1 MGTLT
6 GGLTCH
12 ILTVLLLLVKR
23 RRSQTMN
30 HQPKPTAAI
39 LAEIQQL
46 KAALAEI
53 GIVLRGSVTERYMPC
68 GRAGCR
74 CQATPPSLHGPY
86 FQWTTKVEG
95 KTKTV
100 RLRPEEVPLYRE
112 WIANGRKLDQ
122 IIRDWEQTGL
132 AAADLIREK

>member
-1 MGTLT
+1 V
-6 GGLTCH
+6 GLTTF
-12 ILTVLLLLVKR
+12 ILTVLLLLVKGR
-23 RRSQTMN
+23 PSKTMQR
-30 HQPKPTAAI
+30 QPKPTAAL
-39 LAEIQQL
+39 LAEIEQL
-46 KAALAEI
+46 KAALGEI

-74 CQATPPSLHGPY
+74 CQATPPRLHGPY

-95 KTKTV
+95 KTRTV
-100 RLRPEEVPLYRE
+100 RLRAGEVPLYRE

-132 AAADLIREK
+132 TAADLIREK

>member
-1 MGTLT
+1 MQ
-6 GGLTCH
+6 
-12 ILTVLLLLVKR
+12 R
-23 RRSQTMN
+23 
-30 HQPKPTAAI
+30 QPKPTTAL
-39 LAEIQQL
+39 LAEIEQL
-46 KAALAEI
+46 KAALGEI

-74 CQATPPSLHGPY
+74 CQATPPRLHGPY

-95 KTKTV
+95 KTRTV
-100 RLRPEEVPLYRE
+100 RLRAEEVPLYRE

-132 AAADLIREK
+132 TAADLIREK

>member
-74 CQATPPSLHGPY
+74 CQATPPRLHGPY
-86 FQWTTKVEG
+86 VQWTTKVEG
-95 KTKTV
+95 KTRTV

>member
-1 MGTLT
+1 MNTLV
-6 GGLTCH
+6 GLTTF
-12 ILTVLLLLVKR
+12 ILTVLLLLVKGR
-23 RRSQTMN
+23 PSKTMKR
-30 HQPKPTAAI
+30 QPKPTAAL
-39 LAEIQQL
+39 LAEIEQL
-46 KAALAEI
+46 KAALGEI

-68 GRAGCR
+68 GRTGCR
-74 CQATPPSLHGPY
+74 CQATPPRLHGPY

-100 RLRPEEVPLYRE
+100 RLGAEEVPLYRE